1 MTPLTFPT
9 IPTLEQFQL
18 DNHLLGTYEM
28 IKLLEKLRVHVSYP
42 RKPDAAGIK
51 IKTAQEH
58 REYADKLEL
67 YEKDM
72 EEYKIQEK
80 ECRIHNQNVHELIEM
95 LIKSQADFNSIPSQ
109 YQEKVFSKAWSD
121 GHSDGYYEVYQ
132 ELCELVEI
140 FN

>member
-1 MTPLTFPT
+1 MTNLISPNL
-9 IPTLEQFQL
+9 PTLEQFQL

-42 RKPDAAGIK
+42 RKPDGGGIK

-67 YEKDM
+67 YEKEM
-72 EEYKIQEK
+72 EEYKVQEK
-80 ECRIHNQNVHELIEM
+80 ECNIHNLKVDSLI
-95 LIKSQADFNSIPSQ
+95 LDFIKNEAGLNNIPEQ
-109 YQEKVFSKAWSD
+109 YWNKVFSKAWSD
-121 GHSDGYYEVYQ
+121 GHSSGYYEVYQ
-132 ELCELVEI
+132 KLCELVEI